1 MAGVQ
6 SAGVRERAGARPGF
20 DQQPA
25 TSRDQVR
32 FAQRALWLEA
42 VVGCAG
48 RVGSGLGWGR
58 DDLSKPLLPHRLQYK
73 PPYVASSREL
83 IREFMLVQRIKAVL
97 TSP

>member
-1 MAGVQ
+1 MADVQ
-6 SAGVRERAGARPGF
+6 SAGVRERAVARPGF

-42 VVGCAG
+42 VVSCAG
-48 RVGSGLGWGR
+48 RVGSRLGWGR

-73 PPYVASSREL
+73 PPYVINEDSL
-83 IREFMLVQRIKAVL
+83 
-97 TSP
+97 